1 MTIAPERPGL
11 TSDQATRLDASRAA
25 PLERPESPAALAGS
39 VALTRWPASAAVVD
53 PGTAP
58 PRSRA
63 SRRLGARLLGGYVVA
78 AVVTCL
84 AVQPA
89 PNGPDPDPGLWFDA
103 VDLLAFVTLLVAA
116 VLLWRAAGL
125 ARWAGLAAGVA
136 MVVETATCP
145 LSGHHMIMIGWWWWL
160 QAGLSLV
167 CLASGAGLARHPI
180 RGRLLT

>member
-11 TSDQATRLDASRAA
+11 RSDQAARLGASLAA
-25 PLERPESPAALAGS
+25 PPERPESPAALAGS
-39 VALTRWPASAAVVD
+39 VALTRWPDSAAVDD

-58 PRSRA
+58 PRPRV

-84 AVQPA
+84 SVQPA

-103 VDLLAFVTLLVAA
+103 VDLLAFATFVGTA
-116 VLLWRAAGL
+116 VLLWRAAGA
-125 ARWAGLAAGVA
+125 ARWAGIAAGVA

-145 LSGHHMIMIGWWWWL
+145 LSGHHMIMTGWWWWL
-160 QAGLSLV
+160 QASLSLV
-167 CLASGAGLARHPI
+167 CLASGAVLARHPI
-180 RGRLLT
+180 RVGC